1 MDRTMV
7 NDEASIKSAD
17 QTTHLKE
24 IQLLKSELQDFA
36 TSLPD
41 KLRFNQFYEMH
52 ISALMKRINVMET
65 DEK

>member
-1 MDRTMV
+1 MV